1 MTNKIIFAGG
11 CFWCTEAIFQKIK
24 GVEKVVS
31 GYSGGTIPNPT
42 YEQVT
47 KGNTSHSECIEIT
60 YNEKLV
66 TLEQLL
72 IVFFET
78 HDPTQSNGQ
87 GNDIGSQYM
96 SAIFYFNN
104 NQKTIIETFIKDLE
118 KYKVFKNKI
127 VTKVQE
133 FNNFYRA
140 EDYHQDF
147 YTKNPEYG
155 YCKVVIE
162 PKLKKFED
170 GFKKLSGM
178 RT

>member
-66 TLEQLL
+66 TLEQIL

-96 SAIFYFNN
+96 
-104 NQKTIIETFIKDLE
+104 
-118 KYKVFKNKI
+118 
-127 VTKVQE
+127 
-133 FNNFYRA
+133 
-140 EDYHQDF
+140 
-147 YTKNPEYG
+147 
-155 YCKVVIE
+155 
-162 PKLKKFED
+162 
-170 GFKKLSGM
+170 
-178 RT
+178 